1 MKTLH
6 LSTALS
12 AAIVL
17 LLPGFQLPAQA
28 QAPEYLCFM
37 TTTSGQVL
45 DLSSSLCSN
54 GEKKISA
61 LPVNSEQANAEAFT
75 AEYNRSLNQY
85 PDVREQ
91 LQANNQQSPEATIE
105 QAKTVCEDL
114 SMGVSLEQIKINQTE
129 ESTER
134 TNLVNAEIVNE
145 LAVKH
150 YCPQYRQK

>member
-12 AAIVL
+12 AAIAL
-17 LLPGFQLPAQA
+17 LLPGFQPVQARTPA
-28 QAPEYLCFM
+28 YLCFI

-45 DLSSSLCSN
+45 DLTNSLCRD
-54 GEKKISA
+54 GREPVLA
-61 LPVNSEQANAEAFT
+61 LPVNSEQANAQAFT
-75 AEYNRSLNQY
+75 AEYNRSLNRH
-85 PDVREQ
+85 PEVRQQ
-91 LQANNQQSPEATIE
+91 LLANNQQSPESTIE
-105 QAKTVCEDL
+105 QAKTICEDL

-129 ESTER
+129 ESTDR

>member
-12 AAIVL
+12 AAIVFFM
-17 LLPGFQLPAQA
+17 PGFQSNTQA
-28 QAPEYLCFM
+28 RTPEYLCFM
-37 TTTSGQVL
+37 TTNSGQVL
-45 DLSSSLCSN
+45 DLSNSLCRAE
-54 GEKKISA
+54 GEQISA
-61 LPVNSEQANAEAFT
+61 LPVSSEQANAEAFA

-85 PDVREQ
+85 PDVRQQ
-91 LQANNQQSPEATIE
+91 LLANNQQSPEATVL

-129 ESTER
+129 ESTDR